1 VDCPAGASFAYPL
14 GVLSWVR
21 PARGA
26 AAGDDPDAAD
36 VARARAGDE
45 AAFERLVARHEAA
58 LYRLA
63 WRMLGRRE
71 EALDAVQETFLRIF
85 RGLASFR
92 GDAAFRT
99 WATGI
104 VINVCR
110 NRLAGA
116 ETRAARRSRP
126 LDAGGRNG
134 GESRELPLPDPAPGP
149 EAAARGAELRRA
161 LGRALAEL
169 TPEHREVLLLCEM
182 QGLSYE
188 EAAAAL
194 GCRLGTVRSRLAR
207 ARGALRERLEGI
219 WP

>member
-1 VDCPAGASFAYPL
+1 MDCPAAAGFAYPL

-21 PARGA
+21 PAPRA
-26 AAGDDPDAAD
+26 AARDDPDAAD
-36 VARARAGDE
+36 VARARTGDE
-45 AAFERLVARHEAA
+45 AAFERLVSRHEAV

-63 WRMLGRRE
+63 WRMLGSRD
-71 EALDAVQETFLRIF
+71 EALDAVQEIFLRIF
-85 RGLASFR
+85 RGLGSYR
-92 GDAAFRT
+92 GEAAFRT

-104 VINVCR
+104 AINVCR

-116 ETRAARRSRP
+116 ENRASRRSLP
-126 LDAGGRNG
+126 LDAPSREG
-134 GESRELPLPDPAPGP
+134 GEPREIPLPDPAPGP
-149 EAAARGAELRRA
+149 EAEARGAELRRA
-161 LGRALAEL
+161 LGRALAAL
-169 TPEHREVLLLCEM
+169 TPEHRAVLLLCEM

-207 ARGALRERLEGI
+207 ARAALRERLEGI

>member
-1 VDCPAGASFAYPL
+1 MDCPVNAPFAYPL
-14 GVLSWVR
+14 GVISWVR
-21 PARGA
+21 PAPRA
-26 AAGDDPDAAD
+26 AARDDPDAAD

-45 AAFERLVARHEAA
+45 AAFERLVSRHEAA

-71 EALDAVQETFLRIF
+71 EALDAVQEAFLRVF
-85 RGLASFR
+85 RGLGSYR
-92 GDAAFRT
+92 GEAAFRT

-104 VINVCR
+104 AINVCR
-110 NRLAGA
+110 NRLAAA
-116 ETRAARRSRP
+116 ETRASRRSRS
-126 LDAGGRNG
+126 LDAPAREG
-134 GESRELPLPDPAPGP
+134 GELREPALPDPSPGP
-149 EAAARGAELRRA
+149 EAEARGAELRRA

-169 TPEHREVLLLCEM
+169 TPEHRAVLLLCEM